1 MKEMFEEFDAEDW
14 IFFIVAPIAFGIAWG
29 TSHVYFMKI
38 FSEIV
43 K

>member
-1 MKEMFEEFDAEDW
+1 MKEMFEEFDATDW

-38 FSEIV
+38 FSEIFR
-43 K
+43 

>member
-1 MKEMFEEFDAEDW
+1 MKEMFEEFDAADW
-14 IFFIVAPIAFGIAWG
+14 ILFIPEPLAFGIAWG
-29 TSHVYFMKI
+29 TSPVYVLKI